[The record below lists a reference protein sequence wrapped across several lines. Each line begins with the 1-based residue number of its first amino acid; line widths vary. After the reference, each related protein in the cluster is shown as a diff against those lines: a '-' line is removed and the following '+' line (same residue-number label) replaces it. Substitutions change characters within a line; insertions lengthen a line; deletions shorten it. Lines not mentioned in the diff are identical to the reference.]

1 MRIVKGGV
9 GMHQEIIGFVREN
22 EDGLMIVRDAE
33 IAYWIVQ
40 QLARKRMGIRDVI
53 ARIRY
58 HKNADILLERYLQKF
73 ATSTILG
80 LLATTP
86 SEWWESVPLCIG
98 VVRVLKSRAG
108 AIEQVFERPWYL
120 RPKGV
125 RETGLDHV
133 APLLRRT

>member
-1 MRIVKGGV
+1 MCAGLT
-9 GMHQEIIGFVREN
+9 GFVYEN
-22 EDGLMIVRDAE
+22 EEGLEIVRDVE
-33 IAYWIVQ
+33 IAFWIVQ
-40 QLARKRMGIRDVI
+40 QLARKRMAARDVI

-58 HKNADILLERYLQKF
+58 HANADILLERYLQKF

-98 VVRVLKSRAG
+98 AVRILKNRTG

-120 RPKGV
+120 RPVGV
-125 RETGLDHV
+125 KETGLDHV